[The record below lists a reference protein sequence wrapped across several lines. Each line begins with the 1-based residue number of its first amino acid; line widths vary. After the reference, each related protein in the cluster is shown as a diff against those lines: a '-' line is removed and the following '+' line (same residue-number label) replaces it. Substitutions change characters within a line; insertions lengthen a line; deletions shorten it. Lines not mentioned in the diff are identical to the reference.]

1 MRVSSGLIAG
11 VAAAL
16 LAGAALTYEFVRER
30 PAEADPVASPPP
42 TRPDETA
49 RLEGGFSWR
58 ATEAG
63 RALFDLAA
71 TTLVGIEAGIH
82 LIEQVDNLQIY
93 LEDGRA
99 VTITARRG
107 RIEPGG
113 RHEENPRIVLEKDVR
128 VRDPEGLEMRTER
141 LVYSSSERTLWAEGP
156 VRLDGPD
163 VGGTFGGLTYRP
175 DARLLELS
183 RSVDA
188 HIGDGGGWQIESG
201 SLDYR
206 METGEVLFKGPM
218 RSRRAGFTLLA
229 GEATVTPGEGADSPL
244 TFEGGGPCLLSGM
257 RDDLAW
263 QLASRRLEAV
273 IGGMPRQLLSVDAGT
288 PASLVTHRQTPE
300 GLERTTVDAE
310 RWQVTPLGEGG
321 WKAQAGPSFTA
332 VRQPA
337 TGSPWS
343 LEGRWL
349 HLERTTSGGLR
360 LMNAEEDVQVTLG
373 ERIRLVSDRLNWTAA
388 APGRVLLSGTPAQAW
403 QGKDVIEAPR
413 LVLLR
418 SERELIAEGGATA
431 DLASLQGAGL
441 FGAREPVRVR
451 SERVFVPESDR
462 PVLFDGRAQAWQGS
476 SMLRSGLIRVDRN
489 GTWLIAERDVVLR
502 VGRDEQTDIGETSRL
517 MGDRFEYSSTARKA
531 RLVGNASY
539 SAGQRRIRAQRM
551 DIDID
556 GEGEVSALR
565 AEGEVRIALA
575 GATGSGDVM
584 EWEGGEQGIILLT
597 GRSAPAQLRSPG
609 SDGEPRVL
617 EAARIRYDL
626 ATGAVSTESGAGRSR
641 VRTKPD
647 EAETVPEDP

>member
-1 MRVSSGLIAG
+1 MRIRSGLVAG
-11 VAAAL
+11 VVAAL
-16 LAGAALTYEFVRER
+16 LAGAALTYEVVRER
-30 PAEADPVASPPP
+30 PPEADPVASPPP

-63 RALFDLAA
+63 RALFDLTA

-82 LIEQVDNLQIY
+82 LIEQVDNLEIY

-113 RHEENPRIVLEKDVR
+113 RHQENPRIVLERDVR

-141 LVYSSSERTLWAEGP
+141 LVYSSSDRTLWAEGP
-156 VRLDGPD
+156 VDLDGPD
-163 VGGTFGGLTYRP
+163 VEGTFGGLTYRP

-188 HIGDGGGWQIESG
+188 RIENGGGWQIESG

-218 RSRRAGFTLLA
+218 RSRREGFTMLA
-229 GEATVTPGEGADSPL
+229 GGATVTPGEGADSPL
-244 TFEGGGPCLLSGM
+244 TFEGGGPSLLSGS
-257 RDDLAW
+257 RDGLVW
-263 QLASRRLEAV
+263 HLASRRLEATL
-273 IGGMPRQLLSVDAGT
+273 GGVPRQLLSVDAGG
-288 PASLVTHRQTPE
+288 PASLVTLRQTPE

-321 WKAQAGPSFTA
+321 WKARAGPSFA
-332 VRQPA
+332 ALRHPA

-349 HLERTTSGGLR
+349 RLERTGAGGLR
-360 LMNAEEDVQVTLG
+360 MMQAKEDVQLTLG
-373 ERIRLVSDRLNWTAA
+373 DRIRLVSDRLDWMAGT
-388 APGRVLLSGTPAQAW
+388 PGRVLLTGAPAQAW
-403 QGKDVIEAPR
+403 QGQDVIEAPR
-413 LVLLR
+413 LVLLQ

-431 DLASLQGAGL
+431 DLASLQGEGL

-489 GTWLIAERDVVLR
+489 GRWLVAEHDVVLR
-502 VGRDEQTDIGETSRL
+502 VGRDEHTDIGETSRL
-517 MGDRFEYSSTARKA
+517 MGDRFEYSSEARKA

-539 SAGQRRIRAQRM
+539 SAGERRIRAHRM

-556 GEGEVSALR
+556 EQGEVSALK

-584 EWEGGEQGIILLT
+584 EWEGGEQGIILLI
-597 GRSAPAQLRSPG
+597 GREAPAQLRAPG
-609 SDGEPRVL
+609 TDGKPRVL

-626 ATGAVSTESGAGRSR
+626 KTGAVSTESGSGRSR
-641 VRTKPD
+641 VRTNPD
-647 EAETVPEDP
+647 EAETMREDR